1 MNVCKKYIHVV
12 IIIKIVPLTNTP
24 DAFDSLTAN
33 CSHRQNV
40 DDFKSNIVPNTQ
52 NN

>member
-1 MNVCKKYIHVV
+1 MNVCKKIHTCSNNN
-12 IIIKIVPLTNTP
+12 KVPLTNTP